1 MSLVVSLST
10 IPPRF
15 DTIDSILSC
24 LQKQTVKV
32 DEIRVYIPKKYRRFP
47 DYDGS
52 LPDVPAG
59 VRIVQPEDDLGPA
72 SKVLF
77 AAEELRG
84 TDTDI
89 IFCDDDRVYTPDWF
103 ERILAARVGN
113 EGKCIATATLDE
125 ALHLRG
131 LSDIGETTPNPRPKL
146 FKKGL
151 SYRAKRIG
159 QISRELR
166 TGVKERKPFRPKYV
180 KPGNA
185 CIAEGFG
192 AVLVKPDFFDDLAYD
207 IPDVLWSVDDVWL
220 SGHMARKG
228 IPIWQAAGFM
238 HPEINKNSEKMPLY
252 QAVLDGANRDEANVS
267 CIKYMQDTYGVW
279 L

>member
-15 DTIDSILSC
+15 ENLGATLSC
-24 LQKQTVKV
+24 LQNQTAKI
-32 DEIRVYIPKKYRRFP
+32 DEIRVYVPKKYRRFP
-47 DYDGS
+47 DYDGA
-52 LPDVPAG
+52 LPHVPAG
-59 VRIVQPEDDLGPA
+59 VRIVQPEEDLGPA

-77 AAEELRG
+77 AAEDLRG

-89 IFCDDDRVYTPDWF
+89 IFCDDDRSYTPDWF
-103 ERILAARVGN
+103 ARMLKARKGHN
-113 EGKCIATATLDE
+113 DRCIATATLDRSLK
-125 ALHLRG
+125 ARG
-131 LSDIGETTPNPRPKL
+131 ISNIADTLPNPKPAL
-146 FKKGL
+146 PKKGF
-151 SYRAKRIG
+151 SYRLKRLG
-159 QISRELR
+159 QFAREFK
-166 TGVKERKPFRPKYV
+166 TGVKEAKPFRPNYAKAGY
-180 KPGNA
+180 A

-192 AVLVKPDFFDDLAYD
+192 AVLVKPDFLDNLAYD

-228 IPIWQAAGFM
+228 VPIWQAAGFRY
-238 HPEINKNSEKMPLY
+238 PEINDSSENMPLY
-252 QAVLDGANRDEANVS
+252 QAVLDGANRDEANAS